1 VLRSLADFLQFLLPT
16 ILFAAAPLILFFNRK
31 NYILSPP
38 TGSILS
44 KFFHMLGFTWK
55 NKQGKFNWD
64 VAKPSNVPVERRPA
78 WMTYDDAWVEEVK
91 RGLRACKVFLFL
103 PLFFVSGSSK
113 SSPLLEMYANNC
125 YSWPTTR

>member
-1 VLRSLADFLQFLLPT
+1 
-16 ILFAAAPLILFFNRK
+16 
-31 NYILSPP
+31 
-38 TGSILS
+38 
-44 KFFHMLGFTWK
+44 MLGFTWK

-103 PLFFVSGSSK
+103 PLFFVSASARLPYQK
-113 SSPLLEMYANNC
+113 SILTTVTVGLQPDDWKFNISGRYPAT
-125 YSWPTTR
+125 SWCAQ

>member
-1 VLRSLADFLQFLLPT
+1 V
-16 ILFAAAPLILFFNRK
+16 AAPVILYFNRK

-64 VAKPSNVPVERRPA
+64 VAKPSNVPVERRPV

-103 PLFFVSGSSK
+103 PLFFVSNS
-113 SSPLLEMYANNC
+113 LM
-125 YSWPTTR
+125 TTRLSKLY